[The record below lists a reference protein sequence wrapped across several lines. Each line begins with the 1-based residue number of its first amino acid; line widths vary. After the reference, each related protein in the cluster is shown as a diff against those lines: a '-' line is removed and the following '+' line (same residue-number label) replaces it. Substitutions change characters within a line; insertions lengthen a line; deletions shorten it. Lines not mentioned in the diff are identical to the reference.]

1 MRELFVPATHCLVMR
16 ACFLG
21 QNICAL
27 GFGVATLQMTPVLV
41 DEDTGEPARLDA
53 PDKPVDQTG
62 TSRPDRPPPGSA
74 NPL

>member
-1 MRELFVPATHCLVMR
+1 MR

-27 GFGVATLQMTPVLV
+27 GFGVATLQVPPLLV
-41 DEDTGEPARLDA
+41 DEETGEPGLPA
-53 PDKPVDQTG
+53 PAENPVDQNSTPR
-62 TSRPDRPPPGSA
+62 SAIRPWQEA